1 MTGPEPPET
10 ASSASELRAAGAVE
24 PGVTAAAATP
34 DAFAALRY
42 GEFRNL
48 ITGTFLTTVAI
59 LVQEVALAYELY
71 RLTRDPLTLG
81 FIGLAEAIPFISL
94 ALFGGH
100 VADRFE
106 KRGIMQRA
114 LLVIMA
120 GSVVLIVLTHELG
133 RAQLPQHT
141 QLLFIYA
148 MFMLVG
154 FARGFYSPASSSLK
168 AFLVPRALYGNS
180 STWSSTFWQA
190 GAIVGPV
197 AAGFLYAG
205 IGLTGALIVALLLF
219 GANFLLLFTIRKRPV
234 ADVAE
239 EGETLWQSLKEGLD
253 YVWRTKIILYAISL
267 DMFSVL
273 FGGVVAIL
281 PVFAEDILLVGPEGL
296 GILRG
301 APAVGAMLTVLY
313 LAWHPPLGK
322 PWRNMLLAVLGF
334 GIATLI
340 FGLSQ
345 SFWLSCAA
353 LFFVGAADSVSVVI
367 RQVILQAVPPDHLRG
382 RVTSVNS
389 IFVSSSNELGAFES
403 GLAARLMGAV
413 PSVIFGGGVTL
424 LTVAWIWRRSR
435 DLLATRLL

>member
-1 MTGPEPPET
+1 MTEPRDSAT
-10 ASSASELRAAGAVE
+10 ADELRAAGAVE
-24 PGVTAAAATP
+24 PGVTAAAETP

-42 GEFRNL
+42 PEFRNL
-48 ITGTFLTTVAI
+48 ISGTFLTTVAI

-71 RLTRDPLTLG
+71 RLTHDPLTLG
-81 FIGLAEAIPFISL
+81 LIGLAEAIPFISL

-100 VADRFE
+100 VADRFD
-106 KRGIMQRA
+106 KRSIMQRA

-120 GSVVLIVLTHELG
+120 GSIVLIALTHEAT
-133 RAQLPQHT
+133 RSHLPQST
-141 QLLFIYA
+141 MLLLIYA

-190 GAIVGPV
+190 GAILGPMS
-197 AAGFLYAG
+197 AGFLYAG
-205 IGLTGALIVALLLF
+205 VGLTGALVVALLLF

-234 ADVAE
+234 AAVPE
-239 EGETLWQSLKEGLD
+239 EGETLWQSLREGIA
-253 YVWRTKIILYAISL
+253 YVGRTKIILYAISL

-281 PVFAEDILLVGPEGL
+281 PVFAEDVLAVGPEGL
-296 GILRG
+296 GVLRA
-301 APAVGAMLTVLY
+301 APAFGAMLTVLW
-313 LAWHPPLGK
+313 LAWHPPLQK

-334 GIATLI
+334 GVSTLI
-340 FGLSQ
+340 FGVSQ
-345 SFWLSCAA
+345 NFWLSAAA
-353 LFFVGAADSVSVVI
+353 LLLVGAADSVSVVI
-367 RQVILQAVPPDHLRG
+367 RQVILQSVPPDHLRG
-382 RVTSVNS
+382 RVQSVNS

-424 LTVAWIWRRSR
+424 LVVAWIWRRSR
-435 DLLATRLL
+435 DLLATRLS